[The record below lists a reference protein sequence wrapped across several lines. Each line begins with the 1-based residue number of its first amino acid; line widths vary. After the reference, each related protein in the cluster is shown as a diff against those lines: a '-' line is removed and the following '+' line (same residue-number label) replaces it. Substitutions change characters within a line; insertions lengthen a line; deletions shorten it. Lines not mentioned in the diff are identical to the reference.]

1 MNTEDD
7 YNRILVIDDNRA
19 IHEAFR
25 KILGADRAGD
35 AALDAVESELFDVPS
50 PDTPQ
55 LRFEIR
61 SVCQGQEGVDLLQE
75 AAAEGRPYTM
85 AFVDVRM
92 PPGMDGIE
100 TVVKMWETA
109 PDLQV
114 VICTAYSDYSWN
126 DMIGRLGRSDRWVI
140 LKKPFEPVEVLQL
153 ANALTEKARLLHQ
166 AHVKEDELERRVQQR
181 TSELTKLNADMAD
194 LVENLEVS
202 KADLL
207 RKGQELEASN
217 KDLEGFSY
225 SVSHDLKAPLRR
237 VDGFAKMLEEDYAE
251 KLDDKGRGLLRVVRD
266 GAKDMGC
273 LINDLLAFSRV
284 SRKDLRLTRL
294 DLPALV
300 AEAKRLSEYDA
311 AGRNIRWDIGELPPA
326 FGDHTTIREVLVN
339 LLSNAVKFTQPRP
352 DAVITLEGRFEGDE
366 VIYSVTDNGVGFNM
380 DYKDKLFEVFQRLHA
395 ASEFEG
401 TGIGLALVQRIIQR
415 HGGRVWAE
423 GKVDEGATFY
433 FTLPREGEE

>member
-1 MNTEDD
+1 MKNEDD
-7 YNRILVIDDNRA
+7 YNRILVIDDNRD

-25 KILGADRAGD
+25 KILGADRAGE
-35 AALDAVESELFDVPS
+35 AALDAVEAELFDAPS
-50 PDTPQ
+50 PAAPQ
-55 LRFEIR
+55 LRFEIQ
-61 SVCQGQEGVDLLQE
+61 SAYQGQEGVDFLQE

-85 AFVDVRM
+85 AFVDVRI

-100 TVVKMWETA
+100 TAVKMWETS

-114 VICTAYSDYSWN
+114 VLCTAYSDYSWSN
-126 DMIGRLGRSDRWVI
+126 MIERLGRSDRWVI

-153 ANALTEKARLLHQ
+153 ANALTEKVRLLHQ
-166 AHVKEDELERRVQQR
+166 AHAKEEELERRVQQR
-181 TSELTKLNADMAD
+181 TSELTQLNADMVK

-217 KDLEGFSY
+217 KELEAFSY

-251 KLDDKGRGLLRVVRD
+251 PLDDEGRRLLRVVRD
-266 GAKDMGC
+266 SAKDMGH
-273 LINDLLAFSRV
+273 LINDLLAFSRL
-284 SRKDLRLTRL
+284 SHKDLSLTRL

-300 AEAKRLSEYDA
+300 ADAKRLSEHDA
-311 AGRNIRWDIGELPPA
+311 AGRNIRWEVGELPPA
-326 FGDHTTIREVLVN
+326 FGDNATIREVLVN
-339 LLSNAVKFTQPRP
+339 LLSNAVKFTQPR
-352 DAVITLEGRFEGDE
+352 AEAIITLAGRVEGDE
-366 VIYSVTDNGVGFNM
+366 AIYSVTDNGVGFNM
-380 DYKDKLFEVFQRLHA
+380 AYKDKLFDVFQRLHA
-395 ASEFEG
+395 SSEFEG

-423 GKVDEGATFY
+423 GKVDEGATFS
-433 FTLPREGEE
+433 FTLPREA